1 MALQY
6 ANGKI
11 VTSGLILALDA
22 SDRNSYVSGSTTW
35 TDVSGNGWGGSLIG
49 SASFTTGPNAFNTNC
64 STVTDIGYLTP
75 ASQIT
80 FADASSYTFDFWVK
94 MRPSAQVTAHSL
106 LGRGSSS
113 PWLPIYTGTTTGF
126 NWYLRFRDSAAVYN
140 NFSTITDTNIQ
151 SWTNITMTADTSR
164 NLSLYVNGVFRET
177 IVVTTT
183 LFYVSRIAGG
193 YSSGGTQY
201 NFQGSI
207 SSAKFYNRNL
217 SATEIAQN
225 YNAQKSRFGP

>member
-1 MALQY
+1 
-6 ANGKI
+6 
-11 VTSGLILALDA
+11 
-22 SDRNSYVSGSTTW
+22 
-35 TDVSGNGWGGSLIG
+35 
-49 SASFTTGPNAFNTNC
+49 
-64 STVTDIGYLTP
+64 
-75 ASQIT
+75 
-80 FADASSYTFDFWVK
+80 
-94 MRPSAQVTAHSL
+94 
-106 LGRGSSS
+106 
-113 PWLPIYTGTTTGF
+113 
-126 NWYLRFRDSAAVYN
+126 
-140 NFSTITDTNIQ
+140 
-151 SWTNITMTADTSR
+151 MTADTSR

>member
-64 STVTDIGYLTP
+64 STITDIGYLTP

-80 FADASSYTFDFWVK
+80 FADASCLEIVRQYIITF
-94 MRPSAQVTAHSL
+94 QL
-106 LGRGSSS
+106 
-113 PWLPIYTGTTTGF
+113 LPILIYKAG
-126 NWYLRFRDSAAVYN
+126 L
-140 NFSTITDTNIQ
+140 I
-151 SWTNITMTADTSR
+151 
-164 NLSLYVNGVFRET
+164 SL
-177 IVVTTT
+177 
-183 LFYVSRIAGG
+183 
-193 YSSGGTQY
+193 
-201 NFQGSI
+201 
-207 SSAKFYNRNL
+207 
-217 SATEIAQN
+217 
-225 YNAQKSRFGP
+225 